1 MSRFSVRLVVV
12 AAVLFASPAFA
23 QITGRPIEVSGQL
36 GWSAPDARAHVKSG
50 LAFGGSVGMRMLP
63 WLVLEGQAYM
73 APSEADTFPEPSH
86 DFTSLG
92 LDVRINVRPGDSRV
106 VPYLIYGLAAL
117 KSSTTGT
124 PPDDLTRGTPS
135 LGAGA
140 LINLRNQR
148 SYLRIQ
154 IRDSFFRQRDAK
166 ESDNDFVVTA
176 GLHWL
181 FGGKEK
187 DTDLDSVR
195 EWLDACPG
203 TPIGAKVNAQGC
215 SIDAD
220 RDSVADGLDQC
231 VNTPP
236 GCKVDAKGC
245 PTDAD
250 GDGVCDGVDTCP
262 DTPQGTSV
270 DEKGCPND
278 TDADGVKT
286 PTDQCPDTPKGAI
299 VDEKGCPRD
308 ADSDGVFD
316 GLDQCPETATGM
328 KVNAQGCPTEVL
340 EKEKELFDTGM
351 IRLQNVSFATGKAEL
366 LSASFGVLDVVGQV
380 LRRWPELKI
389 EIGAHTDNRGAD
401 RENQRL
407 SEARARSV
415 LDYLVQKYP
424 DVGRAR
430 FTPKG
435 YGESRPLVPN
445 TSEANMT
452 RNRRVEFVVTNRDQL
467 RRDAQKRREQQQS
480 APETPR

>member
-1 MSRFSVRLVVV
+1 MSRFSLRLVVL
-12 AAVLFASPAFA
+12 AAVLFASPALA
-23 QITGRPIEVSGQL
+23 QITGRPFEVSGQL
-36 GWSAPDARAHVKSG
+36 GWSAPDARAHMKSG
-50 LAFGGSVGMRMLP
+50 LAIGGSAGMRMLP

-73 APSEADTFPEPSH
+73 APSKADTFPEQDHS
-86 DFTSLG
+86 FLSLG
-92 LDVRINVRPGDSRV
+92 VDMRVNIRSADNRV
-106 VPYLIYGLAAL
+106 VPYVLYGLAAG

-176 GLHWL
+176 GLHWI

-187 DTDLDSVR
+187 DTDLDGVR

-215 SIDAD
+215 SLDAD
-220 RDSVADGLDQC
+220 RDSVADGLDAC
-231 VNTPP
+231 VNTPL

-245 PTDAD
+245 PIDSD

-262 DTPQGTSV
+262 DTPAGTSV

-278 TDADGVKT
+278 TDGDGVKT
-286 PTDQCPDTPKGAI
+286 PTDQCPDTPKGAV
-299 VDEKGCPRD
+299 VDAKGCPV
-308 ADSDGVFD
+308 DSDGDGVFD
-316 GLDQCPETATGM
+316 GLDQCPETSAGL

-351 IRLQNVSFATGKAEL
+351 IRLQNLSFATGKGEL
-366 LSASFGVLDVVGQV
+366 LAASYDVLDVVGQV

-389 EIGAHTDNRGAD
+389 EVGGHTDNRGAD
-401 RENQRL
+401 KENQRL
-407 SEARARSV
+407 SEARAKSV
-415 LDYLVQKYP
+415 LEYLLRKYP
-424 DVGRAR
+424 DLNRDR
-430 FTPKG
+430 FTAKG
-435 YGESRPLVPN
+435 YGESKPVVPN
-445 TSEANMT
+445 TSESSMA

-480 APETPR
+480 APGTPK